1 MSRYFFQRL
10 TQGYLGTKK
19 KPSKAICRLPYC
31 NQSASQYKG
40 PGSQLCETHQAQ
52 MREYGGPGRLD
63 RPWTFHK
70 KATCDKCGHNPWE
83 HPLVKK
89 IDDDLIQDR
98 VAWGMLF
105 VDHIHTQ
112 RDGGDHSEQNVQTLC
127 LDCNVIKSTLAGDL
141 VPKKLY
147 SNEQDYQN
155 ILDKLKPHY
164 EKVFEESV

>member
-40 PGSQLCETHQAQ
+40 PGSQLCENHQKQ

-89 IDDDLIQDR
+89 IEDDLIRDR

>member
-10 TQGYLGTKK
+10 TQGYLGTRK

-89 IDDDLIQDR
+89 IDDDLIRDR